1 LRWRTTAN
9 QYIRQC
15 GYRVGILFWHRQDV
29 VLVESGRYSRS
40 AKFDT
45 TSELIMFTESAV

>member
-1 LRWRTTAN
+1 VGTVWAFFSD
-9 QYIRQC
+9 RQN
-15 GYRVGILFWHRQDV
+15 V

-45 TSELIMFTESAV
+45 TSELIMFTESAVQYAEQVL